1 MEIEGQSKDDQTKQM
16 DIWEDSV
23 SIVLLTGEQLE
34 VELDNTANM
43 DKAKKWIMKYHWS
56 EDTLFL

>member
-1 MEIEGQSKDDQTKQM
+1 VEIEGQSKDDQTKQM